1 MTSYYFELT
10 KGMRWWDYTGYFLN
24 LNGRICGEG
33 ITDYDAYQK
42 ESYVGT
48 VQLADAHTDMNTY
61 ILQRLE

>member
-1 MTSYYFELT
+1 MVYSH
-10 KGMRWWDYTGYFLN
+10 N
-24 LNGRICGEG
+24 HPNIGEG